1 MFPTLSAATGAVA
14 DAVQS
19 GVDERRIREAFPDH
33 RLPKEM
39 KHYYAREAFGLTP
52 SKPLAHPKDLTRV
65 RQKQESV
72 VVRNVADG
80 LFETQWEALETLVID
95 GGEISPAD

>member
-19 GVDERRIREAFPDH
+19 GVDERRIREAF
-33 RLPKEM
+33 
-39 KHYYAREAFGLTP
+39 GLTP

-65 RQKQESV
+65 RQEQESV
-72 VVRNVADG
+72 VVRHVADG

-95 GGEISPAD
+95 GGEISPTD